1 MQIKKQPS
9 PNRFWLLLCYWK
21 FKIRNAMKL
30 QSFRKYGKQK
40 SLCCVILC
48 VALQFMV
55 SCKGKVE
62 NEQPSQELK
71 LTTKEDVIPEDGNT
85 VRLVVTANDA
95 MQFDKKELKAKAG
108 QTVLLTLRH
117 KGRMAAHVMGH
128 NLVILNNNVSV
139 TVFGNAA
146 VIAKDTEYIP
156 KKFEQ
161 NVIAHTKLIGGGE
174 TTTVSFKAPPAGV
187 YNYICSFPGHY
198 ALMKGKFIVE

>member
-1 MQIKKQPS
+1 
-9 PNRFWLLLCYWK
+9 
-21 FKIRNAMKL
+21 MKL

-62 NEQPSQELK
+62 NKQPSQELK

-108 QTVLLTLRH
+108 QTVLLTLQH

-198 ALMKGKFIVE
+198 ALMKGTSSVLYL